1 MKDDS
6 RREPTLADLE
16 AFERLLRESLKTEPA
31 QAGNA
36 AGTGGQ
42 PAISAT
48 SAMAEF
54 NRLVETPV
62 AFDAAGK
69 KPAGPATYSAIE
81 RALQS
86 DLSDPPSATILPG
99 PRDPLLD
106 FEEELRRFEAMS
118 RPADA
123 PAATEPLPDLR
134 RYADGDATGPSDHS
148 PHEQSWHTP
157 AEPQWNEQ
165 PAQSHPLDAAEQRL
179 AEEAQAAALAG
190 GAAMAGGAAGMA
202 IARKSRSRGVFY
214 ALGGVAVAGL
224 AVVGAMAM
232 FSSKGGPSSG
242 DKVPVIAAKPE
253 PTKER
258 PANPGGL
265 EVPDQN
271 KQVLAPRQLGTEQK
285 PAEVVTQTEQP
296 VDLNQVTRR
305 DGVRVVAP
313 SPFQNPPAASN
324 AAEAPPAAEP
334 RRVQSVR
341 LSDPAVPQASP
352 TPSLPSAGAV
362 AGAAAG
368 AAAIAAIAAGSG
380 ASTPRATTPAAT
392 PSQGL
397 PPGAQAAIRPNPV
410 TQVPA
415 ITPATPPAP
424 SVAPAPAPA
433 APKVETRPQSPVTAP
448 RPAPSTPAPAPTARA
463 QNAPLQLTNRPPA
476 ATPQAQ
482 PAAPRVATAPT
493 PATSGP
499 GPGTGG
505 GFAIQLASRPSEG
518 DARSASQQLGSRFSS
533 QLGGRAPSVVR
544 GEANGQTV
552 YRVRVSGFSQA
563 DANAACTRVRASGGA
578 CFVTRQ

>member
-31 QAGNA
+31 QAA
-36 AGTGGQ
+36 SAPGGPGQ
-42 PAISAT
+42 AAISAT

-62 AFDAAGK
+62 AFDASG
-69 KPAGPATYSAIE
+69 KPAGPADYAAIE
-81 RALQS
+81 RALQT

-118 RPADA
+118 RPAQ
-123 PAATEPLPDLR
+123 PAAASEALPDLR
-134 RYADGDATGPSDHS
+134 RFAEADATHPAN
-148 PHEQSWHTP
+148 HTP
-157 AEPQWNEQ
+157 PDHNWQSPPQPQWEQ
-165 PAQSHPLDAAEQRL
+165 PVAQDDALEAADQRL
-179 AEEAQAAALAG
+179 AEEAEAAAV
-190 GAAMAGGAAGMA
+190 AGGAAGMA
-202 IARKSRSRGVFY
+202 MARKSRSRGVFY
-214 ALGGVAVAGL
+214 ALGGVAIAGL

-232 FSSKGGPSSG
+232 FSSKGGQSSS

-271 KQVLAPRQLGTEQK
+271 KQVMAPRQLGSEQK
-285 PAEVVTQTEQP
+285 PAEVITQTEQP

-305 DGVRVVAP
+305 DNVRVVAP
-313 SPFQNPPAASN
+313 SPFQAPGATAPAS
-324 AAEAPPAAEP
+324 EAPPVAEP

-341 LSDPAVPQASP
+341 LSDPVVPQTSA

-362 AGAAAG
+362 AGAVAGG
-368 AAAIAAIAAGSG
+368 AAIEAIAAGSSP
-380 ASTPRATTPAAT
+380 AAPRATTPPAT
-392 PSQGL
+392 PSPSL
-397 PPGAQAAIRPNPV
+397 PPGAQAAIRPAPV
-410 TQVPA
+410 IQVPA
-415 ITPATPPAP
+415 ITPAAPVSPPAP
-424 SVAPAPAPA
+424 TVAPAPA
-433 APKVETRPQSPVTAP
+433 APKVEARPQNPVAAAP
-448 RPAPSTPAPAPTARA
+448 RPAPSIQAPAPRA
-463 QNAPLQLTNRPPA
+463 QSAPLQLTNRAAAPSEPRVAAAPA
-476 ATPQAQ
+476 ATQSAN
-482 PAAPRVATAPT
+482 
-493 PATSGP
+493 
-499 GPGTGG
+499 TGG
-505 GFAIQLASRPSEG
+505 GFAVQLASRPNEG
-518 DARSASQQLGSRFSS
+518 DARSAGQQLGSRFSS
-533 QLGGRAPSVVR
+533 QLGGRSPAVVR

-552 YRVRVSGFSQA
+552 YRVRVGGFSQA